1 MEKNDE
7 NKNAWRS
14 GDDCRHAYLRYGG
27 LAGYCIRTTRL
38 TVVFWRCV
46 FGAFAMLI
54 ACVMLG
60 LLKRGVLTRQHIAIA
75 IIGGITLVLN
85 WVLLF
90 GAYSYAS
97 ISVATVTYHTQP
109 FMLVGLGVLFFGEKL
124 TANALGWLL
133 VAFGGMLFIIIGQQG
148 AITVG
153 SDYLIGVVMALGA
166 AFMYAVTAAI
176 IKRLKGLPPHL
187 IVLIQLLVGAILL
200 APFVRWSDF
209 PLPGSTWGLLLI
221 IGVIHTGLMS
231 SLLYGAIQKIPTS
244 LVGALSFIYPVV
256 AIFVDWLVFGHRLS
270 VMQMVGA
277 SAILLAAAGMNF
289 GWKLAGNR
297 LRESKKYS

>member
-1 MEKNDE
+1 MKIKTRGVVEMI
-7 NKNAWRS
+7 AAMLIS
-14 GDDCRHAYLRYGG
+14 GTVGWPVIASGQP
-27 LAGYCIRTTRL
+27 AV

-166 AFMYAVTAAI
+166 AFMYAVPAAI

-200 APFVRWSDF
+200 TPFVRWSDF

>member
-1 MEKNDE
+1 MKIKTRGVVEMI
-7 NKNAWRS
+7 AAMLIS
-14 GDDCRHAYLRYGG
+14 GTVGWPVIVSGQPAV
-27 LAGYCIRTTRL
+27 

>member
-1 MEKNDE
+1 MKIKTRGVVEMI
-7 NKNAWRS
+7 AAMLIS
-14 GDDCRHAYLRYGG
+14 GTVGWPVIASGQP
-27 LAGYCIRTTRL
+27 AV

-133 VAFGGMLFIIIGQQG
+133 VAFGGMLFIVIGQQG

>member
-1 MEKNDE
+1 MKIKTRGAVEMI
-7 NKNAWRS
+7 AAMLIS
-14 GDDCRHAYLRYGG
+14 GTVGWPVIASGQP
-27 LAGYCIRTTRL
+27 AV

-46 FGAFAMLI
+46 FGAFAMFI
-54 ACVMLG
+54 ACFVLG

-124 TANALGWLL
+124 TANTLGWLL

-148 AITVG
+148 AITLG

-166 AFMYAVTAAI
+166 AFMYAITAAI

>member
-1 MEKNDE
+1 MKIKTRGVVEMI
-7 NKNAWRS
+7 AAMLIS
-14 GDDCRHAYLRYGG
+14 GTVGWPVIASGQP
-27 LAGYCIRTTRL
+27 AV

-54 ACVMLG
+54 ACVILG

-124 TANALGWLL
+124 TANTLGWLL

-148 AITVG
+148 AITLS

>member
-1 MEKNDE
+1 MKIKTRGVVEMI
-7 NKNAWRS
+7 AAMLIS
-14 GDDCRHAYLRYGG
+14 GTVGWPVIASGQP
-27 LAGYCIRTTRL
+27 AV

-200 APFVRWSDF
+200 TPFVRWSDF

>member
-1 MEKNDE
+1 MKIKTRGVVEMI
-7 NKNAWRS
+7 AAMLIS
-14 GDDCRHAYLRYGG
+14 GTVGWPVIASGQP
-27 LAGYCIRTTRL
+27 AV

-124 TANALGWLL
+124 TANTLGWLL

-148 AITVG
+148 AITLS

-209 PLPGSTWGLLLI
+209 PRPGSTWGLLLI

>member
-1 MEKNDE
+1 MKIKTRGVVEMI
-7 NKNAWRS
+7 AAMLIS
-14 GDDCRHAYLRYGG
+14 GTVGWPVIASGQP
-27 LAGYCIRTTRL
+27 AV

-256 AIFVDWLVFGHRLS
+256 AIFVDWLAFGHRLS

-297 LRESKKYS
+297 LCESKKYS

>member
-1 MEKNDE
+1 MKIKTRGVVEMI
-7 NKNAWRS
+7 AAMLIS
-14 GDDCRHAYLRYGG
+14 GTVGWPVIASGQP
-27 LAGYCIRTTRL
+27 AV

-124 TANALGWLL
+124 TANTLGWLL

-148 AITVG
+148 AITLG

-270 VMQMVGA
+270 VMQMVSA

>member
-1 MEKNDE
+1 MRVKTRGAIEMI
-7 NKNAWRS
+7 AAMLIS
-14 GDDCRHAYLRYGG
+14 GTVGWPVIASGQP
-27 LAGYCIRTTRL
+27 AI

-46 FGAFAMLI
+46 FGAFAMFM

-60 LLKRGVLTRQHIAIA
+60 LLKRGALTRQHITIA
-75 IIGGITLVLN
+75 VIGGITLVLN
-85 WVLLF
+85 WILLF

-124 TANALGWLL
+124 TANAFCWLL
-133 VAFGGMLFIIIGQQG
+133 VAFGGMLLIIIGQQG
-148 AITVG
+148 AITLG

-176 IKRLKGLPPHL
+176 IKRLKGQPPHL
-187 IVLIQLLVGAILL
+187 IVLIQLVVGAILL
-200 APFVRWSDF
+200 APFVSWSGLS
-209 PLPGSTWGLLLI
+209 LPASTWGLLLI

-256 AIFVDWLVFGHRLS
+256 AIIVDWLVFNHHLS
-270 VMQMVGA
+270 AVQMAGA

-289 GWKLAGNR
+289 GWKLAGSR
-297 LRESKKYS
+297 PRESKKYS

>member
-1 MEKNDE
+1 MKIKTRGVVEMI
-7 NKNAWRS
+7 AAMLIS
-14 GDDCRHAYLRYGG
+14 GTVGWPVIASGQP
-27 LAGYCIRTTRL
+27 AV

-46 FGAFAMLI
+46 FGAFAMFI
-54 ACVMLG
+54 ACFVLG

-124 TANALGWLL
+124 TANVLGWLL

-148 AITVG
+148 AITLG

>member
-1 MEKNDE
+1 MKIKTRGVVEMI
-7 NKNAWRS
+7 AAMLIS
-14 GDDCRHAYLRYGG
+14 GTVGWPVIASGQP
-27 LAGYCIRTTRL
+27 AV

-124 TANALGWLL
+124 TANTLGWLL

-148 AITVG
+148 AITLG

-277 SAILLAAAGMNF
+277 SAILLAAAGMNS

>member
-1 MEKNDE
+1 MKIKTRGVVEMI
-7 NKNAWRS
+7 AAMLIS
-14 GDDCRHAYLRYGG
+14 GTVGWPVIASGQP
-27 LAGYCIRTTRL
+27 AV

-60 LLKRGVLTRQHIAIA
+60 LLKRGALTRQHIAIA

-124 TANALGWLL
+124 TANVLGWLL

>member
-1 MEKNDE
+1 MKIKTRGVVEMI
-7 NKNAWRS
+7 AAMLIS
-14 GDDCRHAYLRYGG
+14 GTVGWPVIASGHPAV
-27 LAGYCIRTTRL
+27 

-124 TANALGWLL
+124 TANTLGWLL

-148 AITVG
+148 AITLG

>member
-1 MEKNDE
+1 MKIKTRGVVEMI
-7 NKNAWRS
+7 AAMLIS
-14 GDDCRHAYLRYGG
+14 GTVGWPVIASGQP
-27 LAGYCIRTTRL
+27 AV

-46 FGAFAMLI
+46 FGAFAMFI
-54 ACVMLG
+54 ACFVLG

-124 TANALGWLL
+124 TANTLGLLL

-148 AITVG
+148 AITLG

-270 VMQMVGA
+270 VMQMVGT

>member
-1 MEKNDE
+1 MKIKTRGAVEMI
-7 NKNAWRS
+7 AAMLIS
-14 GDDCRHAYLRYGG
+14 GTVGWPVIASGQP
-27 LAGYCIRTTRL
+27 AV

-46 FGAFAMLI
+46 FGAFAMFI
-54 ACVMLG
+54 ACFVLG

-124 TANALGWLL
+124 TANVLGWLL

-148 AITVG
+148 AITLG

-166 AFMYAVTAAI
+166 AFMYAITAAI

-209 PLPGSTWGLLLI
+209 PLPGSTWGLMLI

>member
-1 MEKNDE
+1 MKIKTRGAVEMI
-7 NKNAWRS
+7 AVMLIS
-14 GDDCRHAYLRYGG
+14 GTVGWPVIASGQP
-27 LAGYCIRTTRL
+27 AV

-124 TANALGWLL
+124 TANVLGWLL

-148 AITVG
+148 AITLG

-166 AFMYAVTAAI
+166 AFMYAITAAI

>member
-1 MEKNDE
+1 MKLKTRGAVEMI
-7 NKNAWRS
+7 AAMLIS
-14 GDDCRHAYLRYGG
+14 GTVGWPVIASEQP
-27 LAGYCIRTTRL
+27 AV

-46 FGAFAMLI
+46 FGALALFIICA
-54 ACVMLG
+54 MLG
-60 LLKRGVLTRQHIAIA
+60 LLKRGVLTRQQIVIA

-124 TANALGWLL
+124 TANVLCWLL

-148 AITVG
+148 VITLG
-153 SDYLIGVVMALGA
+153 SDYLIGIAMALGA
-166 AFMYAVTAAI
+166 ALMYAVTAAI
-176 IKRLKGLPPHL
+176 IKQLKGQPPHL
-187 IVLIQLLVGAILL
+187 IVLIQLVVGAILL
-200 APFVRWSDF
+200 SPFVVWSDL

-256 AIFVDWLVFGHRLS
+256 AIIVDWLVFGHRLS
-270 VMQMVGA
+270 AVQMVGA
-277 SAILLAAAGMNF
+277 GTILLAAAGMNF
-289 GWKLAGNR
+289 GWKLMGNR
-297 LRESKKYS
+297 SRETQKYS

>member
-1 MEKNDE
+1 MKIKTRGAVEMIV
-7 NKNAWRS
+7 AMLIS
-14 GDDCRHAYLRYGG
+14 GTVGWPVIASGQP
-27 LAGYCIRTTRL
+27 AV

-46 FGAFAMLI
+46 FGACAMFI

-60 LLKRGVLTRQHIAIA
+60 LLKRGVLTRQHIALA

-90 GAYSYAS
+90 GAYSYAA

-109 FMLVGLGVLFFGEKL
+109 FMLLGLGVLFFGEKL

-148 AITVG
+148 AITLG

-200 APFVRWSDF
+200 APFVRWFDF

-289 GWKLAGNR
+289 SWKLAGNR

>member
-1 MEKNDE
+1 MKIKTRGVVEMI
-7 NKNAWRS
+7 AAMLIS
-14 GDDCRHAYLRYGG
+14 GTVGWPVIASGQP
-27 LAGYCIRTTRL
+27 AV

-124 TANALGWLL
+124 TANTLGWLL

-148 AITVG
+148 AITLS